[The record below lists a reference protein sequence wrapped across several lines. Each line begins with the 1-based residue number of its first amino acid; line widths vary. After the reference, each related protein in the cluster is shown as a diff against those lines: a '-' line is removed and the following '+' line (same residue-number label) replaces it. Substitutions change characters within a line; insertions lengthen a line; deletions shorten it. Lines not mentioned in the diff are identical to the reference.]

1 MKPNNCI
8 NSRAHRAG
16 ETGFTLIELIC
27 VIALLGLIALIAAPA
42 VANINSNRNLEL
54 AARGMAIDMRKTQQK
69 AITVGWAQLI
79 EMRESVND
87 YRIKD
92 GKTGARERVRLPE
105 GVKYSSINFPI
116 VAGYP
121 TLSFNRNGAPN
132 SGGTVA
138 LTDTRGRV
146 IYIIVTPATGRVRVS
161 DEPPSSW

>member
-1 MKPNNCI
+1 MKPNDWI
-8 NSRAHRAG
+8 IRRAYKTG
-16 ETGFTLIELIC
+16 EPGYTLIELIC

-42 VANINSNRNLEL
+42 VATMHSSRNLEL
-54 AARGMAIDMRKTQQK
+54 AARSMAIDMRKTQQK
-69 AITVGWAQLI
+69 AITVGWTQLI

-92 GKTGARERVRLPE
+92 GKTGTRERVRLPE

-116 VAGYP
+116 VGGYP

-138 LTDTRGRV
+138 LTDNKGRV
-146 IYIIVTPATGRVRVS
+146 IYIIVTPATGRVRIS